1 MRVLIHLFLLFAH
14 DHSTKYMALF
24 HLFLLWCTT
33 IRPKVRVHA
42 SVFFHLYTTI
52 RPKIR
57 VLINLIFFLVHN
69 HLTKV
74 RGHSYFL
81 IYYFLNCANIPFAIF
96 KAVLSLYYISLY
108 SVRSMHGGCS
118 KHYCCYISYA
128 MLMSI

>member
-14 DHSTKYMALF
+14 DHSTNTWLSFIYSFFSARLF
-24 HLFLLWCTT
+24 EQKLGSTLVF
-33 IRPKVRVHA
+33 
-42 SVFFHLYTTI
+42 FFHLYTTI

-108 SVRSMHGGCS
+108 SVRSMDGGCS